1 MKLHTHR
8 APTRTELF
16 LRSAAEQKSGSGRRK
31 KAPKNNSANGSKMA
45 RLLRSS
51 QGQKNCPKIG
61 AVVKLKNRVF

>member
-1 MKLHTHR
+1 VEGGKR
-8 APTRTELF
+8 REWN
-16 LRSAAEQKSGSGRRK
+16 AEKGAQ
-31 KAPKNNSANGSKMA
+31 NNSANGSKMA